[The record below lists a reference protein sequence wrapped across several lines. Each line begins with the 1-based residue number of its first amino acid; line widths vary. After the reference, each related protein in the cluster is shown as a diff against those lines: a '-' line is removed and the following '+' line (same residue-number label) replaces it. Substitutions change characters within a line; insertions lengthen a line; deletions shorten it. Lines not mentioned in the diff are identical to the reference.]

1 MRVLVSITLLAWFI
15 QPTIGMADSINLA
28 AGASGE
34 TQRIEGHLDSLA
46 ALVIL
51 VSAMIVAGLLNAKA
65 AGARALGTAMAAVLC
80 AAVAGWFFL
89 FVMTTGILENPKP
102 NQTPLDSAKPA
113 LLLGQALI
121 AAVAAAWL
129 ALVAY
134 RQQRDSKVLL
144 LGRENEA
151 DRYGQVSRFLHWTI
165 AILFIA
171 LIPMGI
177 FASIIPEGTSY
188 RNAYYVVHK
197 TIGVVVIGLVFVRLV
212 WNRLS
217 PRPALDAALK
227 PTERKLA
234 KFAHG
239 ALYVAMVAVPITGFV
254 MTSFH
259 GYPTFFFAWEFGP
272 FWASSDSATIAW
284 GSFHK
289 YLLPTLVYLIL
300 GAHIAGALKHRF
312 IDGHKQAFRRIVG

>member
-15 QPTIGMADSINLA
+15 KPTIGMADSINLA

-65 AGARALGTAMAAVLC
+65 AKARALGTTTAAILC

-177 FASIIPEGTSY
+177 FASIIPEGTSF

>member
-65 AGARALGTAMAAVLC
+65 AKARALGTATAAILC

-177 FASIIPEGTSY
+177 FASIIPEGTSF

-259 GYPTFFFAWEFGP
+259 GYPTFFFATEFGP
-272 FWASSDSATIAW
+272 FWLSSDSATIAW

-312 IDGHKQAFRRIVG
+312 VDGHKQAFRRIVG

>member
-65 AGARALGTAMAAVLC
+65 AKARALGTATAAILC

-234 KFAHG
+234 KFVHG

>member
-65 AGARALGTAMAAVLC
+65 AKARALGTATAAILC

-129 ALVAY
+129 ALLAY

>member
-51 VSAMIVAGLLNAKA
+51 ASAMIVAVFLNAKA
-65 AGARALGTAMAAVLC
+65 AEARALGTAMAAVLC

-134 RQQRDSKVLL
+134 HQQRDSKVLL

-177 FASIIPEGTSY
+177 FASIIPEGTSF

>member
-46 ALVIL
+46 ALVML
-51 VSAMIVAGLLNAKA
+51 ASAMIVAGLLNTKA

-177 FASIIPEGTSY
+177 FASIIPEGTSF

-217 PRPALDAALK
+217 PRPALNAALK

>member
-177 FASIIPEGTSY
+177 FASIIPEGTSF

>member
-1 MRVLVSITLLAWFI
+1 
-15 QPTIGMADSINLA
+15 
-28 AGASGE
+28 
-34 TQRIEGHLDSLA
+34 
-46 ALVIL
+46 
-51 VSAMIVAGLLNAKA
+51 
-65 AGARALGTAMAAVLC
+65 
-80 AAVAGWFFL
+80 
-89 FVMTTGILENPKP
+89 
-102 NQTPLDSAKPA
+102 
-113 LLLGQALI
+113 
-121 AAVAAAWL
+121 
-129 ALVAY
+129 
-134 RQQRDSKVLL
+134 
-144 LGRENEA
+144 
-151 DRYGQVSRFLHWTI
+151 
-165 AILFIA
+165 
-171 LIPMGI
+171 MGI
-177 FASIIPEGTSY
+177 FASIIPEGTSF

-197 TIGVVVIGLVFVRLV
+197 TIGVVVIGLVFARLV

-227 PTERKLA
+227 PTERRVA

-272 FWASSDSATIAW
+272 FWGSSDSATIAW

-312 IDGHKQAFRRIVG
+312 VDGHKQAFRRIVG

>member
-51 VSAMIVAGLLNAKA
+51 ASAMIVAGLLNTKA

-177 FASIIPEGTSY
+177 FASIIPEGTSF

>member
-51 VSAMIVAGLLNAKA
+51 ASAMIVAGLLNTKA

-177 FASIIPEGTSY
+177 FASIIPEGTSF

-197 TIGVVVIGLVFVRLV
+197 TIGVVVIGLVGVRLV

-239 ALYVAMVAVPITGFV
+239 VLYVAMVAVPITGFV